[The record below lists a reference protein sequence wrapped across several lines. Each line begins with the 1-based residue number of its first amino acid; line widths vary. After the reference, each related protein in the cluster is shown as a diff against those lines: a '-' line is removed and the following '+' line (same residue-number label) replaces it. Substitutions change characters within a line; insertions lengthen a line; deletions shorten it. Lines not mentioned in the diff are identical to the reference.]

1 MNKNLSNEIMKRSS
15 LGDEFLN
22 TEKEIDEKAYNKQH
36 N

>member
-22 TEKEIDEKAYNKQH
+22 TEKEIDKKAYNKQH